1 MPHLTTAP
9 VATART
15 ASVPR
20 PASCAPHKNAPVLIT
35 EAELLLSTAAAVPA
49 PSARRHWPSMMSRP
63 RLERMLTA
71 FAQPRPHCPRREPVY
86 FETAR
91 MARAMDRL

>member
-1 MPHLTTAP
+1 MPDLTTAP
-9 VATART
+9 VATPRT
-15 ASVPR
+15 ASVPC

-35 EAELLLSTAAAVPA
+35 EAEVLLSAAAALPA
-49 PSARRHWPSMMSRP
+49 RSARRHWLSMMSRP

-71 FAQPRPHCPRREPVY
+71 LAQPRPHCQRREPVY

-91 MARAMDRL
+91 MARAMERL